1 MKIGIALGGGG
12 ARAFAHLGVLKALGE
27 KGIFPDM
34 ISGVS
39 SGAIVGA
46 FIAFGKNP
54 DEIMTI
60 MKDNKFLDYA
70 EVRLPITGLFTLS
83 KFEENINRHLAA
95 KHFSDLK
102 LPFYV
107 TVSNLNSGSVEYI
120 KEGPLIIAIQ
130 ASCAI
135 PVLFAPVEIN
145 GQLYVD
151 GGLLDNLPYKPLID
165 QCDKIIAINVF
176 PHEKSNKIGNLI
188 EVARRTFE
196 LSIGID
202 REQVQKDCNLLI
214 EPAGLEGYNI
224 LDTSRAEELYNIGY
238 DYCKN
243 VI

>member
-83 KFEENINRHLAA
+83 KFEENINRHLTA

-107 TVSNLNSGSVEYI
+107 TVSDLNSGSVEYI